1 MFFITQLQILYCY
14 ECTPSEEIFT
24 SPKYSNHPALAVPK
38 PTDIL
43 LFGNETAVVEQ
54 WDDKCIKLQA
64 LQYDYIDR
72 GWLIRSLEKI
82 KLIHPKF
89 KHREIDFREKAY
101 LIGNTYK
108 EC

>member
-1 MFFITQLQILYCY
+1 MLINESIKVFSYPPTGQAGFNQ
-14 ECTPSEEIFT
+14 EI
-24 SPKYSNHPALAVPK
+24 VPK

-72 GWLIRSLEKI
+72 GWLVRFLEKI
-82 KLIHPKF
+82 KLIRPKF
-89 KHREIDFREKAY
+89 KYREIDFRETAY
-101 LIGNTYK
+101 LIGNTHK
-108 EC
+108 EN

>member
-1 MFFITQLQILYCY
+1 MLINGSIKVFSYLPTGQAGCDQ
-14 ECTPSEEIFT
+14 EI
-24 SPKYSNHPALAVPK
+24 VPK

-72 GWLIRSLEKI
+72 GWLVRSLEKI
-82 KLIHPKF
+82 KLIRPKF
-89 KHREIDFREKAY
+89 KYREIDFTERAY